1 MIHLH
6 VTATLT
12 IHLHMTGVALAGILA
27 VLHSCLDLKATIGG
41 SQYHHI
47 LYFLTPAMKPRMLMT
62 VDKDMNLLPVSV
74 RVGQAV
80 DVVAQVGKLHS
91 MLVKVKLSTTHLLKP
106 VGCATCFPYSHDF
119 LFKTAFAAQ
128 YTADH
133 VCGGNIAT
141 YVLWVGH
148 NKYQQHC
155 RLCSWLTVL
164 MMTVQAGRPKTI
176 SGFQT
181 HTTPVLLSVGE
192 RAELATQKYL
202 AVNPVLEGI
211 VILQENPEYID
222 SQE

>member
-1 MIHLH
+1 METGTIVMYLH
-6 VTATLT
+6 V
-12 IHLHMTGVALAGILA
+12 TGVALAGILA

-80 DVVAQVGKLHS
+80 DVVAQVNKLHI
-91 MLVKVKLSTTHLLKP
+91 MLVKTRLPTVHLLKL
-106 VGCATCFPYSHDF
+106 VGCDACFPYSHEF
-119 LFKTAFAAQ
+119 LFKTACAAL

-133 VCGGNIAT
+133 VCRSNVAT
-141 YVLWVGH
+141 YVVWMSAARVSSTACCAHGE
-148 NKYQQHC
+148 
-155 RLCSWLTVL
+155 LTVL
-164 MMTVQAGRPKTI
+164 IVQAGRPKTI

-202 AVNPVLEGI
+202 AINPVLEGI